1 MPIGI
6 EFEYLNQ
13 MNKLVRILHRS
24 KNSLIYRIFYLY
36 HRIYHRKFIQFIY
49 IYIYIKMLKNG
60 IEFEYLN
67 QMNKLMRILHKSKIS
82 LIYHRIFQ

>member
-1 MPIGI
+1 
-6 EFEYLNQ
+6 
-13 MNKLVRILHRS
+13 
-24 KNSLIYRIFYLY
+24 
-36 HRIYHRKFIQFIY
+36 
-49 IYIYIKMLKNG
+49 MLKNG